1 MKHVQ
6 RQQFSFTTIRFV
18 SVSENYEHK
27 LINFKNLADLSQLP
41 GVYFKMNREARISL
55 RAFFLQ
61 PMIPNYV
68 VFFATFTLYL
78 WSENVKTF

>member
-61 PMIPNYV
+61 PK
-68 VFFATFTLYL
+68 
-78 WSENVKTF
+78 E